1 MIVVGR
7 RSSYH
12 NPYPTIPT
20 TTQQQAYLKDLI
32 SDLFVVMT
40 DRLHKSGFKM
50 HATLLR
56 QIFSLIETGQ
66 VTLPLFDPAT
76 QPPGQTNQGYMRE
89 YVLELLAAS
98 FPNLTRPMIQAFV
111 VGLFDPQL
119 DLAAYKTHLRDFLVQ
134 LKVKKMV

>member
-1 MIVVGR
+1 
-7 RSSYH
+7 
-12 NPYPTIPT
+12 
-20 TTQQQAYLKDLI
+20 
-32 SDLFVVMT
+32 MT

-56 QIFSLIETGQ
+56 QIFTLIETGQ
-66 VTLPLFDPAT
+66 VTLPLFDPAA

-89 YVLELLAAS
+89 YVLELLATS
-98 FPNLTRPMIQAFV
+98 FPNLTRPMIQSFV

-134 LKVKKMV
+134 LKVRPSTRVLCACGRVSTL

>member
-1 MIVVGR
+1 
-7 RSSYH
+7 
-12 NPYPTIPT
+12 
-20 TTQQQAYLKDLI
+20 
-32 SDLFVVMT
+32 MT

-56 QIFSLIETGQ
+56 QIFSLVETGQ

-119 DLAAYKTHLRDFLVQ
+119 DLAAYKTHLRDFLIQ
-134 LKVKKMV
+134 LKVWGWGGVGSDWGIGLDGWGCGMGWNGMG